1 MTRAIVRG
9 GMWAG
14 LVLWCAGCA
23 SAPDTHELAQD
34 AVDAMGGADAL
45 RGVQNYVMRG
55 GTGSR
60 SRTGQPVAA
69 GQPDPPAKLSNVV
82 ETLDLAGGRA
92 ALEYDLEAASGFT
105 QHRQE
110 VLTSK
115 GDKGV
120 GLENVRDRPLAAMSP
135 SGLFSWGTQ
144 NHPSMALDRS
154 IVTIALAALD
164 AESPEPPQERELAG
178 RMVPFATVTVT
189 GETIGLYFDPDTQ
202 QIAALE
208 ATDTETMLGDV
219 QARYTFSDY
228 RDVGGVMLPHATAI
242 EKGGEHYAAVQFESA
257 AINDAEAMRVFDIPE
272 TAEGAV
278 DHAIEQGADY
288 SPVTLIKVADGLH
301 FAQAYSHHSLV
312 VEFPNFLAVVEAPYS
327 EAQSL
332 TLGKLL
338 AAQFPGKPIRYAI
351 VTHPHYDHIGGVR
364 GLAAQ
369 GATIVAARGHE
380 SALRA
385 VLDAPHTNPPDVLA
399 GRRNA
404 GAATGGLEVFDDRR
418 VITDGGRS
426 LELYAVT
433 GSPHVEP
440 MVLAYVP
447 GPRVLFQSDL
457 FFPGT
462 GGGTSPAAEHLLQSV
477 GALNLRVQTNA
488 GGHGGVAPFDELVKA
503 VGTAGGN

>member
-1 MTRAIVRG
+1 
-9 GMWAG
+9 
-14 LVLWCAGCA
+14 LV
-23 SAPDTHELAQD
+23 QD

-45 RGVQNYVMRG
+45 RGVQSYVMRG
-55 GTGSR
+55 GSGTR
-60 SRTGQPVAA
+60 SRLGQPVSAT
-69 GQPDPPAKLSNVV
+69 QVDPPAMLSNVV

-92 ALEYDLEAASGFT
+92 ALEYELVAANGFA

-110 VLTSK
+110 ILTSR
-115 GDKGV
+115 GDEWV
-120 GLENVRDRPLAAMSP
+120 GLENVTGRPLAVVSP

-144 NHPSMALDRS
+144 NHPSMALRRS
-154 IVTIALAALD
+154 VVTIALAALD
-164 AESPEPPQERELAG
+164 ADAPEPPQERELNG
-178 RMVPFATVTVT
+178 RMVPYGSVQVR
-189 GETIGLYFDPDTQ
+189 GEAVGLYFDPDSKR
-202 QIAALE
+202 IAAME
-208 ATDTETMLGDV
+208 MTDTETMIGDV
-219 QARYTFSDY
+219 QARYMLDDY
-228 RDVGGVMLPHATAI
+228 RDVGGVMLPHAITVH
-242 EKGGEHYAAVQFESA
+242 KGGGHYADVQFVAA
-257 AINDAEAMRVFDIPE
+257 AINDPEGVRVFDIPAA
-272 TAEGAV
+272 AEAAV
-278 DHAIEQGADY
+278 DHAIAQGADY

-312 VEFPNFLAVVEAPYS
+312 VEFPTFLTVVEAPYT

-332 TLGKLL
+332 TLGRLL
-338 AAQFPGKPIRYAI
+338 AAQFPGKPLRYAV
-351 VTHPHYDHIGGVR
+351 VTHPHYDHIGGMR
-364 GLAAQ
+364 GIAAQ

-380 SALRA
+380 AALRA

-399 GRRNA
+399 GRRST
-404 GAATGGLEVFDDRR
+404 GAATGGLEFFDDTR

-433 GSPHVEP
+433 GSPHVDP

-477 GALNLRVQTNA
+477 RALNLRVQTNA
-488 GGHGGVAPFDELVKA
+488 GGHGGVAPFAELVKA